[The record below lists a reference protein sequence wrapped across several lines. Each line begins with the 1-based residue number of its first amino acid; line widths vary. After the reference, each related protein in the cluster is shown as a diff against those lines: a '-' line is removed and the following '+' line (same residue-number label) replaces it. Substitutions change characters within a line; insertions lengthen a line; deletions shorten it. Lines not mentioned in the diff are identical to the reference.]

1 MDWYWIVLIVVGSLT
16 IIFLVLSSIMGHY
29 CVKGL
34 VNHQTFTRDVCYKTD
49 IDKGLYTD
57 ELIRSWNLTEMVFY
71 GEDNYQLH
79 GQVVV
84 NDPKKW
90 VIFAHGYTW
99 AREGSYKYMKLFQ
112 RLGFS
117 LLAYDHRGHG
127 DNKKCPIT
135 MGYMEA
141 KDLSHVI
148 DWVRDHYGQD
158 TIIGLH
164 GESMGAVTVLEVG
177 KYKKNISFIIADSPF
192 ADMGLLMKAQIK
204 RVVPFT
210 YVRHFGDLELR
221 GKYNFSFKDVRPY
234 ETVKTNHIPTL
245 IIHSEG
251 DTLIPPFHTKMIK
264 EARDD
269 IELTYFP
276 KVDHT
281 ESYLNYSEQYEER
294 EIKFLKELNI
304 I

>member
-1 MDWYWIVLIVVGSLT
+1 MDWYWIVLIVVGSLALV
-16 IIFLVLSSIMGHY
+16 FLVLSSIMGHV
-29 CVKGL
+29 CVKSL
-34 VNHQTFTRDVCYKTD
+34 VEPQTVKREVCYQTD
-49 IDKGLYTD
+49 LDKNLYTD
-57 ELIRSWNLTEMVFY
+57 ELIKSWNMTDMVFY

-79 GQVVV
+79 GSVVV

-117 LLAYDHRGHG
+117 LIAYDHRGHG

-141 KDLSHVI
+141 KDLSHII
-148 DWVRDHYGQD
+148 DWVKEHYGLD
-158 TIIGLH
+158 IIIGLH
-164 GESMGAVTVLEVG
+164 GESMGAVTVLEVL
-177 KYKKNISFIIADSPF
+177 KYKKNLSFVIADSPF
-192 ADMGLLMKAQIK
+192 ADMRTLMKAQIK
-204 RVVPFT
+204 RVIPFT
-210 YVRHFGDLELR
+210 YVTFFGDFEIKA
-221 GKYNFSFKDVRPY
+221 KYHFSFKDVRPY
-234 ETVKTNHIPTL
+234 ESVKNTDVPIL

-251 DTLIPPFHTKMIK
+251 DTLIPPFHTKMIADANK
-264 EARDD
+264 N

-281 ESYLNYSEQYEER
+281 ESYQNYSEQYEDR
-294 EIKFLKELNI
+294 EIKFLKDKHI